1 MSDEQRRYFSIPV
14 DVKHGI
20 IDLTHGSGGRA
31 TAQLIGQVFGKA
43 FSNPILD
50 EGHDGAFLPAI
61 EGEPVVSCDAH
72 VIRPLFF
79 PGGDIGSLAIA
90 GTVNDVAVCGAKP
103 KYIAACFI
111 LEEGFPIADLERI
124 VNSMAATAKQAGVQI
139 VTGDTKV
146 VEKGHGDGIYIT
158 TTGFG
163 ERYAGIRVS
172 GRNARP
178 GDKILISGTMGDH
191 GMAIM
196 SLREGLSFGTTIE
209 SDSAPLNELVDAVV
223 KAAPG
228 VHVLRDPTRGGLAT
242 TLNEIAYQ
250 SNVGIMLEESAIPVR
265 PDVAQACEFL
275 GLDPLYVANE
285 GKLIVIVPEH
295 EAEAALAAMKAAP
308 HGENS
313 AIVGTVTDTDRGYVQ
328 MTTLMGGV
336 RMVDWLNADQ
346 LPRIC

>member
-1 MSDEQRRYFSIPV
+1 MTEENRRYFSIPI
-14 DVKHGI
+14 DVKKGI
-20 IDLTHGSGGRA
+20 IDLTHGAGGRA
-31 TAQLIGQVFGKA
+31 TAQLISQVFGRA
-43 FSNPILD
+43 FSNPILE
-50 EGHDGAFLPAI
+50 EGHDGAFLPEI
-61 EGEPVVSCDAH
+61 KGQPVVSCDAH

-90 GTVNDVAVCGAKP
+90 GTVNDVSVCGAKP
-103 KYIAACFI
+103 LYIAACFVM
-111 LEEGFPIADLERI
+111 EEGFPIADLERI
-124 VNSMAATAKQAGVQI
+124 VNSMAKTAKEAGVTI

-163 ERYAGIRVS
+163 EVYPGIKVS
-172 GRNARP
+172 GRNAKP
-178 GDKILISGTMGDH
+178 GDKVLISGSMGDH

-196 SLREGLSFGTTIE
+196 SEREGLSFGTQIK
-209 SDSAPLNELVDAVV
+209 SDSAPLNAMVEAVC

-242 TLNEIAYQ
+242 TLNEIAAQ
-250 SNVGIMLEESAIPVR
+250 SNVGIMLEEAAVPVHA
-265 PDVAQACEFL
+265 DVAQACEFL

-285 GKLIVIVPEH
+285 GKLIAIVPED
-295 EAEAALAAMKAAP
+295 EAEACLAAMKSAP
-308 HGENS
+308 HGEEA
-313 AIVGTVTDTDRGYVQ
+313 AIVGTVTAEDAGYVQ

>member
-1 MSDEQRRYFSIPV
+1 MAEEKRRYFSTPI

-20 IDLTHGSGGRA
+20 IDLTHGAGGRA
-31 TAQLIGQVFGKA
+31 TAQLIEQVFAKA
-43 FSNPILD
+43 FSNPILE
-50 EGHDGAFLPAI
+50 EGHDGAFLPEI
-61 EGEPVVSCDAH
+61 HGTPVVSCDAH

-90 GTVNDVAVCGAKP
+90 GTVNDVAMCGARP
-103 KYIAACFI
+103 LYIAACFVM
-111 LEEGFPIADLERI
+111 EEGFEIAKLAKI
-124 VNSMAATAKQAGVQI
+124 VESMGRTAREAGVLI

-146 VEKGHGDGIYIT
+146 VEKGHGDSLYIT

-163 ERYAGIRVS
+163 EVIPGIRVS
-172 GRNARP
+172 GRLAKP
-178 GDKILISGTMGDH
+178 GDKVIISGSMGDH

-196 SLREGLSFGTTIE
+196 SEREGLSFGSQIQ
-209 SDSAPLNELVDAVV
+209 SDSAPLNKLVDAICS
-223 KAAPG
+223 AAPH

-242 TLNEIAYQ
+242 TLNEIASQ
-250 SNVGIMLEESAIPVR
+250 SEVGIMLDEASIPVH

-285 GKLIVIVPEH
+285 GKLIAIVPAE
-295 EAEAALAAMKAAP
+295 EAEKCLEAMKAAP
-308 HGENS
+308 HGLES
-313 AIVGTVTDTDRGYVQ
+313 SIVGTVTEENKGYVQ

>member
-1 MSDEQRRYFSIPV
+1 MAEEKRRYFSTPI

-20 IDLTHGSGGRA
+20 IDLTHGAGGRA
-31 TAQLIGQVFGKA
+31 TAQLITQVFGKY

-50 EGHDGAFLPAI
+50 EGHDGAFLPEI
-61 EGEPVVSCDAH
+61 KGTPVVSCDAH

-90 GTVNDVAVCGAKP
+90 GTVNDVAMCGAKP
-103 KYIAACFI
+103 LYIAACFV
-111 LEEGFPIADLERI
+111 LEGL
-124 VNSMAATAKQAGVQI
+124 
-139 VTGDTKV
+139 
-146 VEKGHGDGIYIT
+146 YIT

-163 ERYAGIRVS
+163 EVIPGIHVS
-172 GRNARP
+172 GRLAKP
-178 GDKILISGTMGDH
+178 GDKVLISGSMGDH

-196 SLREGLSFGTTIE
+196 SEREGLSFGSKIL
-209 SDSAPLNELVDAVV
+209 SDSAPLNAMVEAIAA
-223 KAAPG
+223 AAPH

-242 TLNEIAYQ
+242 TLNEIAAQ
-250 SNVGIMLEESAIPVR
+250 SDVGIMLNEASIPVHS
-265 PDVAQACEFL
+265 DVAQACEFL

-285 GKLIVIVPEH
+285 GKLIAIVPED
-295 EAEAALAAMKAAP
+295 EAEACLAAMKSAP
-308 HGENS
+308 HGEES
-313 AIVGTVTDTDRGYVQ
+313 AIVGTVTDEARGYVQ